1 MLNGRTVVEG
11 SCCAIKRGFPQSGRK
26 GDDMNVI
33 FQVGRS
39 QVFRSR
45 KSIQRIQNFEG
56 DKYVYKK

>member
-11 SCCAIKRGFPQSGRK
+11 SCCAIKRGFLQSERE

-33 FQVGRS
+33 FQVGRL

-45 KSIQRIQNFEG
+45 KSTQWIQNFEG
-56 DKYVYKK
+56 GKYVYKM